1 MMAVD
6 LVVRGASTLGGAVLG
21 AAARTA
27 GALRP
32 AAKPLHP
39 KGRVLVGRLRR
50 RGLTPSTGIRF
61 LDEIADEE
69 VIVRESRAVGL
80 PRPLPDIHGLAI
92 RVPLPDQAFGDLLL
106 ASTGYGR
113 LSRYVLTPSRET
125 YGRPM
130 TTLLP
135 YRTDAGPVL
144 LGAHSES
151 PGVVTLACSVR
162 GGSWRP
168 FAVLTISTCE
178 APDLVLSFD
187 PVLHE
192 VPGLAQ
198 YPAVRRLREPAYRS
212 ARRSR
217 SDR

>member
-1 MMAVD
+1 MAVD
-6 LVVRGASTLGGAVLG
+6 LVVRGASTFGGAVLG
-21 AAARTA
+21 AAARTV
-27 GALRP
+27 GAVRP

-39 KGRVLVGRLRR
+39 TGRVLVARLRR
-50 RGLTPSTGIRF
+50 RGSTPSTGVRF
-61 LDEIADEE
+61 LDETADEE
-69 VIVRESRAVGL
+69 VIVRESRAIGL
-80 PRPLPDIHGLAI
+80 PRPFPDIHGLAI
-92 RVPLPDQAFGDLLL
+92 RVPLPDQTFGDLLL

-135 YRTDAGPVL
+135 YRTGAGPVL
-144 LGAHSES
+144 LGARSES
-151 PGVVTLACSVR
+151 PGVVSLACSVR
-162 GGSWRP
+162 GGPWRP
-168 FAVLTISTCE
+168 FAELTISTGE
-178 APDLVLSFD
+178 APDPVLSFD
-187 PVLHE
+187 PVLHA

-217 SDR
+217 GDR

>member
-6 LVVRGASTLGGAVLG
+6 FVVRGASTFGGAVLG

-32 AAKPLHP
+32 AAKPGPDP

-50 RGLTPSTGIRF
+50 LGLTPSTGIRF

-135 YRTDAGPVL
+135 YRTDAGS
-144 LGAHSES
+144 GAARS
-151 PGVVTLACSVR
+151 P
-162 GGSWRP
+162 
-168 FAVLTISTCE
+168 
-178 APDLVLSFD
+178 
-187 PVLHE
+187 
-192 VPGLAQ
+192 
-198 YPAVRRLREPAYRS
+198 LRESRCGHVGMLGEGRVVA
-212 ARRSR
+212 AIRRAH
-217 SDR
+217 DLDL